1 MLGAAAPK
9 GAAASGQDE
18 ALLQLDRTSNKNHN
32 SAAIIQRYWR
42 GYQVRKALDK
52 LDFCAPPTHNQQTQ
66 NGDRLQESRDFLHPG
81 DIQQPISP
89 QQTDCTPDVWN
100 ATSGMLIR
108 NRGALLAAHSEG

>member
-18 ALLQLDRTSNKNHN
+18 ALLQLDCTSTKNHN

-42 GYQVRKALDK
+42 GYQVRKALEK
-52 LDFCAPPTHNQQTQ
+52 LDCEPPTHNQQTQ

-81 DIQQPISP
+81 DIQQEVSP
-89 QQTDCTPDVWN
+89 QQTDRTPDVWN

-108 NRGALLAAHSEG
+108 NRGALLAAHCNG